1 MEGKWNKGYIHLY
14 TGDGKGKTTAA
25 IGLAVRAAYA
35 GKKVY
40 IGQFVKGMKYHEVYM
55 EEDLP
60 NIKIEQYGKDCFI
73 EKEPT
78 EADFKRAEQG
88 LEKIGKIMSEG
99 SYDLVILDELTIAIY
114 LELCSLEA
122 VIETIKNKD
131 PQVEL
136 VITGRYAPKEL
147 VDLADL
153 VTEMKQVKHYYDDQ
167 GVMARDG
174 IER

>member
-1 MEGKWNKGYIHLY
+1 MKDKWDKGYIHLY

-73 EKEPT
+73 ENEPT
-78 EADFKRAEQG
+78 EEDLKRAEKG
-88 LEKIGKIMSEG
+88 LEKISKIMSEG
-99 SYDLVILDELTIAIY
+99 YYDLVVLDELTIALY
-114 LELCSLEA
+114 FKLFSLED
-122 VIETIKNKD
+122 VIVAIENKH

-136 VITGRYAPKEL
+136 VITGRYAPEEL
-147 VDLADL
+147 IELADL
-153 VTEMKQVKHYYDDQ
+153 VTEMKQIKHYYDDQ

>member
-1 MEGKWNKGYIHLY
+1 MRDKWEKGYIHLY

-40 IGQFVKGMKYHEVYM
+40 IGQFVKGMKYHEVYI
-55 EEDLP
+55 EEDLD

-73 EKEPT
+73 ENQPT
-78 EADFKRAEQG
+78 EEDLERADKG
-88 LEKIGKIMSEG
+88 LEKIAKIMSEG

-114 LELCSLEA
+114 LKLCSLED
-122 VIETIKNKD
+122 VIEAIENKD

-147 VDLADL
+147 IELADI
-153 VTEMKQVKHYYDDQ
+153 VTEMKQIKHYYDDQ

>member
-1 MEGKWNKGYIHLY
+1 MEGKWDKGYIHLY

-73 EKEPT
+73 ENEPT
-78 EADFKRAEQG
+78 EEDLKRAEKG
-88 LEKIGKIMSEG
+88 LEKISKIMSEG
-99 SYDLVILDELTIAIY
+99 SYDLVILDELTIALY
-114 LELCSLEA
+114 FKLFSLED
-122 VIETIKNKD
+122 VIEAIENKD

-136 VITGRYAPKEL
+136 VITGRYAPEEL
-147 VDLADL
+147 IELADL
-153 VTEMKQVKHYYDDQ
+153 VTEMKQIKHYYDDQ
-167 GVMARDG
+167 DVMARDG